1 MANNPCNIIRYDS
14 EIGRLYDPT
23 ILLKTRSGKTLGNI
37 IYDKESW
44 SIKLSATDLD
54 EISFD
59 VYKYVDDKKNP
70 VWDDLIDLRLI
81 DVKGYGQFEISVDY
95 SDKEQTIKTITAKS
109 LETELGQLYL
119 DEFHVND
126 DDATTMIMT
135 DYNKD
140 DFDADGN
147 FIPTVF
153 YNKDD
158 SKHSLLDRV
167 LADKAPHWSIGH
179 VPEYI
184 AVDKENEP
192 ELSSKFQRIFT
203 VDGTTI
209 YDFLTG
215 DIAKECNVIFTFDT
229 YNRIINCYNLE
240 DYTWVSEDGKRT
252 ITINAIGNDTGIFI
266 DKRKLAKEITITSKS
281 DEVKNAL
288 KVKAGD
294 DVISDYVRAAN
305 LNGSNMIYNFAKFQL
320 DDMPKGL
327 VNCLEKYQ
335 EMMDADANDYY
346 GKNGIF
352 TRLAKLYDDLLYYQS
367 DMMPDVHL
375 NETTA
380 KEQYDSVK
388 TYLQSNSVAVYD
400 IETYS
405 STSFQGITNNVDAMA
420 NVGIDSRYKFE
431 IIKDSVSYDS
441 NTHKWK
447 GRYTITRRTDDTD
460 TYSSPDNE
468 FTIVTINDDNLSYT
482 KQKIEKALSKTDMST
497 VDFDVSNYTT
507 DKQLYDYFNLYSQN
521 RLKGFVEGYDSCISI
536 LASAVSTAKVTTNIV
551 ELQKKY
557 KQRYDQCNK
566 VYEERKKQ
574 VEDIQ
579 SRIVT
584 LQDEQSK
591 FASEHNLKN
600 WLDKTDSDY
609 YRIFCMYIRE
619 DTYENSNYI
628 SDGLTDSECINKAKE
643 LLNTAQAELK
653 KSCVLQRTIST
664 SINNLLCMSEFEKLR
679 EDFCLFNYI
688 RVGTDDE
695 VFKLCLIDVSF
706 NASDPSGIDVTYSE
720 NIESVDGK
728 TSDIKSILDQAS
740 SIASTYT
747 YTSLQAKSGATAN
760 SVVTDMRNNGIN
772 AALMRLSNSDDNE
785 VTYGRE
791 GIICKQV
798 TDDGFYSDKAT
809 RITGSG
815 MYITNDNWNTIKA
828 CVGETTDGNYGVIAD
843 TIVGKLIAGD
853 QLVISNG
860 NGSVKITGDG
870 ILLDGGSISW
880 ITPMD
885 KSGVDGLEDDL
896 ANLKENI
903 DQNAQNFTEAIK
915 KAQEDLQSQIDGE
928 ITSWFEDYDPTVDN
942 EPTSTWKTDSDKVKH
957 EGDLFYNTATGRALR
972 YIYNSSTKNHE
983 WSIITDEAISKAL
996 ADAATAQDTADRK
1009 RRVFVDT
1016 PYVPYDVGDLWA
1028 QGDKGDLYKCKIAKT
1043 DKQTYSPN
1051 DWEKATKYTD
1061 DTAWKNWTSDTG
1073 DFGKYKKDIQ
1083 SQLDGKSE
1091 TTYGGAAPPH
1101 NPEKGDLWFCT
1112 DGTIGYGKDKAYM
1125 YDGTTWQE
1133 SNGVPDSVWDIADG
1147 KSSIFVT
1154 KPTKVLSTVD
1164 SNFYHKNDLWILESD
1179 TVLSG
1184 HTKGTVMVAT
1194 SDSTKFNSTHWV
1206 EKVKYTDDTKANA
1219 VDKKLTAYKKEISDF
1234 QTQVDTQFSV
1244 AGVTK
1249 QGGNYIY
1256 SPKIG
1261 AGYLY
1266 ISKDGCSVT
1275 INPANEDIAKD
1286 IIVGGDTDIDAD
1298 TSSINDYVFSVTVKN
1313 ENRSKNVF
1321 SINRNGSAYF
1331 NGEIKA
1337 SSGAIGGWDISNGG
1351 IKHGD
1356 DTNFLKL
1363 DSTNKALISSN
1374 GNSKVVVTNGNIKMC
1389 KGSTEVMSI
1398 YGTNWSGKTN
1408 MGLNFT
1414 ASEQTGFIAFGRVIN
1429 SGTYNPDFYINYD
1442 DSSKQRLCFDGTAE
1456 FGNTVNFNNSTSFN
1470 YNTTFNHNTTFNYAP
1485 TFSGGLQGG
1494 TVFNRQN
1501 LTGEGGEL
1509 ILQNAYSNTHSA
1521 YLDVLSDSF
1530 RVHNGS
1536 AALLSV
1542 DLSSGITTGN
1552 FSGSFSGNATS
1563 ATNATYAS
1571 YVANTASSSHTANM
1585 YSTSDNKM
1593 YYCPNGSSKRFKT
1606 DIEPVKDDKL
1616 DPHKLYDIDVVQ
1628 FKYKPSFYNLP
1639 DDTEMDTVIGIIA
1652 EDVEEKYPCAAEHDE
1667 DNGEVINWLE
1677 RYLVPPMLSL
1687 IQEQHKEIEILKTE
1701 INELKEKIK

>member
-23 ILLKTRSGKTLGNI
+23 ILLKIRSGKTLGNI
-37 IYDKESW
+37 IYDKESLN
-44 SIKLSATDLD
+44 IKLSATDLD

-59 VYKYVDDKKNP
+59 VYKCIDDKKNP

-158 SKHSLLDRV
+158 QKHSLLDRV

-192 ELSSKFQRIFT
+192 ELASKFQRIFT

-229 YNRIINCYNLE
+229 YNRVINCYNLE

-305 LNGSNMIYNFAKFQL
+305 LNGSNMIYDFAKFQL
-320 DDMPKGL
+320 DDMPEGL
-327 VNCLEKYQ
+327 VKCLEEYQ
-335 EMMDADANDYY
+335 KMMDADSNNYY
-346 GKNGIF
+346 GENGIY

-367 DMMPDVHL
+367 GMMPDVHL

-388 TYLQSNSVAVYD
+388 TYLQTNLVAVYD

-405 STSFQGITNNVDAMA
+405 STSFQGITNNVEAMA
-420 NVGIDSRYKFE
+420 NVGIDSRYSFE
-431 IIKDSVSYDS
+431 IIKDSTSYDS
-441 NTHKWK
+441 NTHKWR

-468 FTIVTINDDNLSYT
+468 FTIVTINDDNFSYT

-497 VDFDVSNYTT
+497 VDFDVANYTT

-551 ELQKKY
+551 DLQKKY

-688 RVGTDDE
+688 RVGTDDD
-695 VFKLCLIDVSF
+695 VFKLRLMDISF
-706 NASDPSGIDVTYSE
+706 NASNPSGIDVTYSE

-728 TSDIKSILDQAS
+728 TSNIKSILDQAS

-828 CVGETTDGNYGVIAD
+828 CIGETTDGNYGVIAD

-853 QLVISNG
+853 QLMISNG
-860 NGSVKITGDG
+860 NGSVKVTGDG
-870 ILLDGGSISW
+870 IVLDGGSITW
-880 ITPMD
+880 ATPMD
-885 KSGVDGLEDDL
+885 KSGVDGLED
-896 ANLKENI
+896 NLKNLSKDI
-903 DQNAQNFTEAIK
+903 NQNAQDFTKFKSDVEGC
-915 KAQEDLQSQIDGE
+915 LGTT
-928 ITSWFEDYDPTVDN
+928 ITSD
-942 EPTSTWKTDSDKVKH
+942 
-957 EGDLFYNTATGRALR
+957 A
-972 YIYNSSTKNHE
+972 
-983 WSIITDEAISKAL
+983 II
-996 ADAATAQDTADRK
+996 
-1009 RRVFVDT
+1009 
-1016 PYVPYDVGDLWA
+1016 
-1028 QGDKGDLYKCKIAKT
+1028 
-1043 DKQTYSPN
+1043 
-1051 DWEKATKYTD
+1051 
-1061 DTAWKNWTSDTG
+1061 
-1073 DFGKYKKDIQ
+1073 
-1083 SQLDGKSE
+1083 
-1091 TTYGGAAPPH
+1091 
-1101 NPEKGDLWFCT
+1101 
-1112 DGTIGYGKDKAYM
+1112 
-1125 YDGTTWQE
+1125 
-1133 SNGVPDSVWDIADG
+1133 
-1147 KSSIFVT
+1147 
-1154 KPTKVLSTVD
+1154 
-1164 SNFYHKNDLWILESD
+1164 
-1179 TVLSG
+1179 
-1184 HTKGTVMVAT
+1184 
-1194 SDSTKFNSTHWV
+1194 
-1206 EKVKYTDDTKANA
+1206 
-1219 VDKKLTAYKKEISDF
+1219 
-1234 QTQVDTQFSV
+1234 
-1244 AGVTK
+1244 
-1249 QGGNYIY
+1249 

-1261 AGYLY
+1261 GGYLC
-1266 ISKDGCSVT
+1266 ISRKDGCTVI
-1275 INPANEDIAKD
+1275 INPKGEEITSS
-1286 IIVGGDTDIDAD
+1286 IIDRSDTDIDAD
-1298 TSSINDYVFSVTVKN
+1298 TSISDLSKYVFRVDDPKKTVLFGVTTDGDVN
-1313 ENRSKNVF
+1313 
-1321 SINRNGSAYF
+1321 ICNGGMTYSDGVCKIANFTISQNNMHTDNATFDNTEGIYF
-1331 NGEIKA
+1331 G
-1337 SSGAIGGWDISNGG
+1337 SSGLRIGENFKISSDGTTMAKGKITITDGLYAINPISNTPVKMLSLSNMENVGTVYTDYSIYTKSDITGSKAIFSDGIQADYINPNNLIGSVNINGVNISRTGIDGYSKSDHVHDTLYAENKSDWISFDATNGRWAMYVNGGSYATFDGESFTAPQFKGKISNG
-1351 IKHGD
+1351 
-1356 DTNFLKL
+1356 TYYVTLNSNNNFIPSVDQIINCGTSGHSWK
-1363 DSTNKALISSN
+1363 NIYSN
-1374 GNSKVVVTNGNIKMC
+1374 GAKVTTSDARYKKIVCNI
-1389 KGSTEVMSI
+1389 SDDERYEVLFNNLKPKLYKYKNFKETDNHDRIHSGYISQEVKDAMSI
-1398 YGTNWSGKTN
+1398 AGIDNTEFAAFCYS
-1408 MGLNFT
+1408 NFENDQD
-1414 ASEQTGFIAFGRVIN
+1414 AIDNNNGFKDKYMLGYEEFIA
-1429 SGTYNPDFYINYD
+1429 
-1442 DSSKQRLCFDGTAE
+1442 L
-1456 FGNTVNFNNSTSFN
+1456 
-1470 YNTTFNHNTTFNYAP
+1470 
-1485 TFSGGLQGG
+1485 
-1494 TVFNRQN
+1494 
-1501 LTGEGGEL
+1501 
-1509 ILQNAYSNTHSA
+1509 
-1521 YLDVLSDSF
+1521 
-1530 RVHNGS
+1530 
-1536 AALLSV
+1536 
-1542 DLSSGITTGN
+1542 
-1552 FSGSFSGNATS
+1552 
-1563 ATNATYAS
+1563 
-1571 YVANTASSSHTANM
+1571 NTAM
-1585 YSTSDNKM
+1585 IQKL
-1593 YYCPNGSSKRFKT
+1593 SKK
-1606 DIEPVKDDKL
+1606 IEKQQNEL
-1616 DPHKLYDIDVVQ
+1616 
-1628 FKYKPSFYNLP
+1628 
-1639 DDTEMDTVIGIIA
+1639 
-1652 EDVEEKYPCAAEHDE
+1652 
-1667 DNGEVINWLE
+1667 
-1677 RYLVPPMLSL
+1677 
-1687 IQEQHKEIEILKTE
+1687 
-1701 INELKEKIK
+1701 NELKEKIK

>member
-215 DIAKECNVIFTFDT
+215 DVAKECNVIFTFDT

-327 VNCLEKYQ
+327 VNYLEKYQ

-388 TYLQSNSVAVYD
+388 TYLQSNPVAVYD

-695 VFKLCLIDVSF
+695 VFKLRLIDVSF

-760 SVVTDMRNNGIN
+760 FVVTDMRNNGIN

-828 CVGETTDGNYGVIAD
+828 CIGETTDGNYGVIAD

-870 ILLDGGSISW
+870 INITNGSITWSADGSDGVKSPSIQQINGLNEYLTQLDGRIQTFSQITDPSIDW
-880 ITPMD
+880 TTT
-885 KSGVDGLEDDL
+885 
-896 ANLKENI
+896 ALKEQHTGDIWVNPNNGLTKQWTGTKWVEI
-903 DQNAQNFTEAIK
+903 TDSELKKLAES
-915 KAQEDLQSQIDGE
+915 KAQIF
-928 ITSWFEDYDPTVDN
+928 TS
-942 EPTSTWKTDSDKVKH
+942 EPKP
-957 EGDLFYNTATGRALR
+957 
-972 YIYNSSTKNHE
+972 
-983 WSIITDEAISKAL
+983 
-996 ADAATAQDTADRK
+996 
-1009 RRVFVDT
+1009 
-1016 PYVPYDVGDLWA
+1016 PYYVGDLWV
-1028 QGDKGDLYKCKIAKT
+1028 QGSNGDILHCKTKRTSGNYNA
-1043 DKQTYSPN
+1043 S
-1051 DWEKATKYTD
+1051 DWEKSSKYTD

-1083 SQLDGKSE
+1083 TQIDGKSNC
-1091 TTYGGAAPPH
+1091 TYGGSTPPS
-1101 NPEKGDLWFCT
+1101 NPETGDLWFCT
-1112 DGTIGYGKDKAYM
+1112 NGSNGYGKDKAYM
-1125 YDGTTWQE
+1125 YDGATWKE
-1133 SNGVPDSVWDIADG
+1133 SNGVPDSVWDKVDG
-1147 KSSIFVT
+1147 KSSIYVEE
-1154 KPTKVLSTVD
+1154 PTNGYK
-1164 SNFYHKNDLWILESD
+1164 KNDLWILAENTIFNGRMYD
-1179 TVLSG
+1179 
-1184 HTKGTVMVAT
+1184 KGSVVTAIRDYT
-1194 SDSTKFNSTHWV
+1194 DRYNPNDWSIL
-1206 EKVKYTDDTKANA
+1206 VKYTDDTKAKE
-1219 VDKKLTAYKKEISDF
+1219 VDKKLSTFKSDVEGCLG
-1234 QTQVDTQFSV
+1234 TIITSDAV
-1244 AGVTK
+1244 
-1249 QGGNYIY
+1249 I

-1261 AGYLY
+1261 GGYLC
-1266 ISKDGCSVT
+1266 ISKKNGCKVI
-1275 INPANEDIAKD
+1275 INPEGEEITPSIIAGSDLSKYVFRVDDPKETVLFGVTTDGDVNICNGGMTYSNGACKIANFTISQNNMHTDNATFDNTEGIYFGSSGLRIGESFKIYSDGTTIAKGRITITDGLYAINPISNTPVKMLSLSNMGNVGTVYTDYSIYTKSD
-1286 IIVGGDTDIDAD
+1286 ITGSKAI
-1298 TSSINDYVFSVTVKN
+1298 FSD
-1313 ENRSKNVF
+1313 
-1321 SINRNGSAYF
+1321 G
-1331 NGEIKA
+1331 IKA
-1337 SSGAIGGWDISNGG
+1337 DYINPNNLTGSVNINGVNISRTGIDGYSKSDHVHGALYAGNDWISFDVTNGRWAMYVNGGSYATFDGESFAAPQFKGKISNG
-1351 IKHGD
+1351 
-1356 DTNFLKL
+1356 TYYVTLNSNNNFIP
-1363 DSTNKALISSN
+1363 SVN
-1374 GNSKVVVTNGNIKMC
+1374 
-1389 KGSTEVMSI
+1389 
-1398 YGTNWSGKTN
+1398 
-1408 MGLNFT
+1408 
-1414 ASEQTGFIAFGRVIN
+1414 QVIN
-1429 SGTYNPDFYINYD
+1429 CGT
-1442 DSSKQRLCFDGTAE
+1442 SE
-1456 FGNTVNFNNSTSFN
+1456 
-1470 YNTTFNHNTTFNYAP
+1470 
-1485 TFSGGLQGG
+1485 
-1494 TVFNRQN
+1494 
-1501 LTGEGGEL
+1501 
-1509 ILQNAYSNTHSA
+1509 HSWK
-1521 YLDVLSDSF
+1521 
-1530 RVHNGS
+1530 
-1536 AALLSV
+1536 
-1542 DLSSGITTGN
+1542 
-1552 FSGSFSGNATS
+1552 
-1563 ATNATYAS
+1563 
-1571 YVANTASSSHTANM
+1571 NM
-1585 YSTSDNKM
+1585 YSNGAKVTTSDARYKKIICNISDDERYEVLFNNLKPKL
-1593 YYCPNGSSKRFKT
+1593 YKYKNFKET
-1606 DIEPVKDDKL
+1606 DNHDRIHSGYISQEVKDAMSIAGIDNTEFAAFCYSNFENDQDAIDNNNGFKDKYML
-1616 DPHKLYDIDVVQ
+1616 GYEEFIALNTAMIQKLSKKI
-1628 FKYKPSFYNLP
+1628 
-1639 DDTEMDTVIGIIA
+1639 
-1652 EDVEEKYPCAAEHDE
+1652 EKQ
-1667 DNGEVINWLE
+1667 
-1677 RYLVPPMLSL
+1677 
-1687 IQEQHKEIEILKTE
+1687 QEE